1 MVLARHRPAI
11 PTMSKVD
18 FYILPTDSLSARL
31 DFACKLCEKAWR
43 LGHRVYLHCQDAEQ
57 RDELDLRLWRFKG
70 EAFVPHDL
78 AEVHADAGV
87 ALGLAEHAG
96 DHHGLLIN
104 LGASVPGFVGQF
116 ERVAEIV
123 VEAPDIRQSARE
135 RFRFYRE
142 QGYALQDHRL
152 QRL

>member
-1 MVLARHRPAI
+1 
-11 PTMSKVD
+11 MSQVD

-57 RDELDLRLWRFKG
+57 RSELNLRLWRFKG

-78 AEVHADAGV
+78 AELHADSQV
-87 ALGLAEHAG
+87 ALGLGAESAG
-96 DHHGLLIN
+96 AHRDLLIN
-104 LGASVPGFVGQF
+104 LGADVPGFVGQF

-123 VEAPDIRQSARE
+123 VEEATIRQSARE

>member
-1 MVLARHRPAI
+1 
-11 PTMSKVD
+11 MSKVD

-57 RDELDLRLWRFKG
+57 RSELDQRLWRFKG

-78 AEVHADAGV
+78 AEVHADADV
-87 ALGLAEHAG
+87 ALGLAADSAG
-96 DHHGLLIN
+96 DHHDLLIN
-104 LGASVPGFVGQF
+104 LGAGVPGFVGQF

-123 VEAPDIRQSARE
+123 VEEPGIRKSARE

>member
-1 MVLARHRPAI
+1 
-11 PTMSKVD
+11 MSKVD

-57 RDELDLRLWRFKG
+57 RSKLDQRLWRFKG

-78 AEVHADAGV
+78 AEVHADADV
-87 ALGLAEHAG
+87 VLGLADNAG
-96 DHHGLLIN
+96 EHHGLLIN

-123 VEAPDIRQSARE
+123 VEEPAIRQSARE

>member
-1 MVLARHRPAI
+1 M
-11 PTMSKVD
+11 
-18 FYILPTDSLSARL
+18 
-31 DFACKLCEKAWR
+31 
-43 LGHRVYLHCQDAEQ
+43 
-57 RDELDLRLWRFKG
+57 
-70 EAFVPHDL
+70 PHDL
-78 AEVHADAGV
+78 AEVHADADV
-87 ALGLAEHAG
+87 VLGLADNAG
-96 DHHGLLIN
+96 EHHGLLIN

-123 VEAPDIRQSARE
+123 VEEPAIRQSARE